1 MGISPMFSY
10 LQCMGTTQD
19 SIAIN
24 MFGFERSQLHPI
36 GLDLGHDS
44 VKMIQLTRAGKTLAV
59 TAAARAAMPKE
70 GAGPWQN
77 RVQVAAGLIR
87 RMLRHGSFRGR
98 SIVTALPREI
108 IHLRHLRLPIM
119 PAAALGAAIAAEA
132 KSVFPFD
139 PAEAQIEFI
148 PAGELRQGREPCQEI
163 ILLAARHYDVDTFID
178 ALGEAGIILA
188 GLDAEPCAM
197 YRAIDRFVRRRDD
210 QQEAHVLIDVGTQ
223 QSQVVIGKGHD
234 IQFIK
239 TIDIGAHHFHQ
250 AVSRQLGITIEE
262 AQTLRR
268 RLTLPASLPIGITAS
283 ADRDPV
289 RQAARDATR
298 ATAEALG
305 SEICRC
311 LRYHAVTFRGTRPS
325 RLRLIGGEAS
335 EPQILSTLNRLL
347 PIPSDVAHP
356 LLSVDTAAM
365 SAADRQGTMAEWG
378 MATGLALKHVPGTF
392 GPLDGKPRER
402 TLSSSVIALSAS
414 EEPVHA

>member
-1 MGISPMFSY
+1 MFGIS
-10 LQCMGTTQD
+10 
-19 SIAIN
+19 
-24 MFGFERSQLHPI
+24 RSQLHPI

-44 VKMIQLTRAGKTLAV
+44 VKMIQLARSGKTLTV
-59 TAAARAAMPKE
+59 TAAARAPMPRE
-70 GAGPWQN
+70 GAGPWQA
-77 RVQVAAGLIR
+77 RVQVAATVIR
-87 RMLRHGSFRGR
+87 RLLRQNAFRGR

-108 IHLRHLRLPIM
+108 VHLRHLRLPVM
-119 PAAALGAAIAAEA
+119 PADALRAAIAVEA

-163 ILLAARHYDVDTFID
+163 ILLAARHYDVTTFIEG
-178 ALGEAGIILA
+178 LSEAGIVLA

-197 YRAIDRFVRRRDD
+197 YRAIDRFIRRRDD
-210 QQEAHVLIDVGTQ
+210 QQEAHVLIDIGTQ
-223 QSQVVIGKGHD
+223 QSQVVIGKGHE

-239 TIDIGAHHFHQ
+239 TIEIGAQHFHQ

-268 RLTLPASLPIGITAS
+268 RLTLPASLPIGTTPT

-305 SEICRC
+305 TEICRC

-347 PIPSDVAHP
+347 PIPADVAHP
-356 LLSVDTAAM
+356 LLSVDTARM
-365 SAADRQGTMAEWG
+365 NPADRQGTLAEWG

-402 TLSSSVIALSAS
+402 TLSPSIVAMSSS